1 MSNNDKNVECI
12 IRTGLKRPEAKAF
25 CWLLKNKE
33 GTSVEIERGADIR
46 QPEVSLAMKCMK
58 KRDWVVCKRIPQRE
72 KGRPQNHY
80 IFKTEKAISDIEK
93 KIKEEIDSIENS
105 INRIKALL
113 RS

>member
-1 MSNNDKNVECI
+1 LRSATSNNDKNVECLI
-12 IRTGLKRPEAKAF
+12 LTGLKRPEAKAF

-58 KRDWVVCKRIPQRE
+58 KR
-72 KGRPQNHY
+72 
-80 IFKTEKAISDIEK
+80 TEKAISDIEK